1 MKISIIVPVYN
12 VEQYLAECLES
23 LVSQDMS
30 DYEIIC
36 IEDCSEDNSM
46 SILKEY
52 AQKYSNIKIIRHTTN
67 KGLSAARNSGIKA
80 ARGEYLQF
88 VDSDDM
94 IVKGACKKLYNNAKK
109 SDADIVYFNMEFL
122 NDTDK
127 FLIRHEESNIDYVGQ
142 YTGRQLFC
150 LYEKNNNHKTESVRQ
165 FIKRE
170 FVINNHLQFHEGII
184 HEDVLFYF
192 LAAMKANTVIDINT
206 SLYIYRQRE
215 DSIMWSQR
223 DKTSGS
229 LKVCIMNMCAY
240 WLNDESFSDDENE
253 IIGKYIKRIYD
264 IYKQYEH
271 YENEINECNMF
282 GNRKEKI
289 IQNIFLDK
297 CDEVIYLSK
306 DIIDKLRHNE
316 KNIIYGAGKMATIL
330 YDYLYQN
337 NVKIHNIVVTNKK
350 RNHQTLAG
358 IRVDEINELN
368 ENKDAIFIIGTD
380 TKFQSEIEIELRNRG
395 YKNIIKPSIC
405 QKRG

>member
-1 MKISIIVPVYN
+1 
-12 VEQYLAECLES
+12 
-23 LVSQDMS
+23 
-30 DYEIIC
+30 
-36 IEDCSEDNSM
+36 
-46 SILKEY
+46 
-52 AQKYSNIKIIRHTTN
+52 
-67 KGLSAARNSGIKA
+67 
-80 ARGEYLQF
+80 
-88 VDSDDM
+88 
-94 IVKGACKKLYNNAKK
+94 
-109 SDADIVYFNMEFL
+109 
-122 NDTDK
+122 
-127 FLIRHEESNIDYVGQ
+127 
-142 YTGRQLFC
+142 
-150 LYEKNNNHKTESVRQ
+150 
-165 FIKRE
+165 
-170 FVINNHLQFHEGII
+170 
-184 HEDVLFYF
+184 
-192 LAAMKANTVIDINT
+192 
-206 SLYIYRQRE
+206 
-215 DSIMWSQR
+215 
-223 DKTSGS
+223 
-229 LKVCIMNMCAY
+229 MNMCAY